1 MPALMSEPMSE
12 ISQSAATH
20 SIAEP
25 VSIVDIPVLILV
37 GVTGVGKSTT
47 LAALNAAGFV
57 YTLLPD
63 RRELTD
69 TMIIARLQTE
79 DGETIRPVTDRAERF
94 DYTRRYRERYGGGMA
109 HALTSLRVDSD
120 IAQQT
125 LLFDGLRGADEVRY
139 AAEYLPQARFLV
151 LDAPDVLR
159 VERLLTRRDAFDQI
173 AAATQTDTSN
183 IFDNLPGVDEFFGPI
198 EKQHLRALVDQGN
211 VSADD
216 LRAKLSIVITERR
229 NYDPTAA
236 ITELT
241 RLASPR
247 TLVVNT
253 AETKPEEVARQVIEF
268 WKA

>member
-1 MPALMSEPMSE
+1 MPESMSE
-12 ISQSAATH
+12 INQRAAT
-20 SIAEP
+20 

-47 LAALNAAGFV
+47 LAALNAAGFG
-57 YTLLPD
+57 YLLLPD

-69 TMIIARLQTE
+69 RMIIARLQVE
-79 DGETIRPVTDRAERF
+79 DQETIRPITDRAERF

-109 HALTSLRVDSD
+109 HALTSLRVDKET
-120 IAQQT
+120 AQQT
-125 LLFDGLRGADEVRY
+125 RLFDGLRGADEVRY
-139 AAEYLPQARFLV
+139 AAEHLPQARFLV

-173 AAATQTDTSN
+173 AATAPTDTSN
-183 IFDNLPGVDEFFGPI
+183 IFANLPGVDEFFGPT
-198 EKQHLRALVDQGN
+198 EKQHLRGLVDQGDI
-211 VSADD
+211 SADD
-216 LRAKLSIVITERR
+216 LRTKLSIVITERR
-229 NYDPTAA
+229 NYDPSAA

-241 RLASPR
+241 RLAMPR

-253 AETKPEEVARQVIEF
+253 AETKPEEVAQQVIEF

>member
-1 MPALMSEPMSE
+1 MSAFMPAFMPDPMSE
-12 ISQSAATH
+12 INRSAAT
-20 SIAEP
+20 

-47 LAALNAAGFV
+47 LAALNAAGFG
-57 YTLLPD
+57 YRLLPD

-69 TMIIARLQTE
+69 DLIIARLQAE
-79 DGETIRPVTDRAERF
+79 DRETIRPITDRVERF
-94 DYTRRYRERYGGGMA
+94 DYTRRYRERYDGGMA

-120 IAQQT
+120 SAQQA

-139 AAEYLPQARFLV
+139 AAEHLPNARFLV

-173 AAATQTDTSN
+173 AAAAPTDSSN
-183 IFDNLPGVDEFFGPI
+183 IFANLPGVDEFFGAA
-198 EKQHLRALVDQGN
+198 EKQHLRALVDQGD
-211 VSADD
+211 VSAED

-241 RLASPR
+241 RLATHR

-253 AETKPEEVARQVIEF
+253 AETKPEEVARQVIGF